1 MTTLNFLKQTKNY
14 LGATLLFATL
24 AVNAQEPL
32 STDNTEI
39 TGITLDY
46 FFHQEPDTDPD
57 KQDNLA
63 ENILDGDVVTN
74 WAGNAEKLLPDVVEP
89 ILTFNLNGSY
99 DLAEIQYLTIA
110 KQYLFEVWVSTTE
123 TDDYTQAA
131 FVNITPDNA
140 DNVMKD
146 GTSFL
151 ASNVDVTYKSFDL
164 GSNPGVTFVNIYC
177 AGRTDSEWN
186 TISELKF
193 YSSEATASTR
203 DNTLSQALVYPNPV
217 KDVLNVTNLNGK
229 VNKVDVVSLEGKVVI
244 SKEVKNSSED
254 LSLDTSKLVNGMYF
268 LNFSNTAAKS
278 NASRTIIVG
287 GN

>member
-14 LGATLLFATL
+14 LRVTLLFATL
-24 AVNAQEPL
+24 MVNAQEMPVA
-32 STDNTEI
+32 TDNIEI
-39 TGITLDY
+39 AGVTVESFYLEEGATQPDKNTFAIHLLDN
-46 FFHQEPDTDPD
+46 DPD
-57 KQDNLA
+57 
-63 ENILDGDVVTN
+63 TN
-74 WAGNAEKLLPDVVEP
+74 WAATTADFTTDETFIVIDLEKAVTLTEVQLLTLSKDDPYA
-89 ILTFNLNGSY
+89 Y
-99 DLAEIQYLTIA
+99 DI
-110 KQYLFEVWVSTTE
+110 FVSTTGLDAGDF
-123 TDDYTQAA
+123 TDA
-131 FVNITPDNA
+131 FTASEKGVSGYLESNLDATYNSFVLPTEVEGARYVKIFCYGRPALNA
-140 DNVMKD
+140 N
-146 GTSFL
+146 
-151 ASNVDVTYKSFDL
+151 
-164 GSNPGVTFVNIYC
+164 GSVFT
-177 AGRTDSEWN
+177 

-193 YSSEATASTR
+193 YSSDATASTR

-254 LSLDTSKLVNGMYF
+254 LSLDTSKLVSGMYF